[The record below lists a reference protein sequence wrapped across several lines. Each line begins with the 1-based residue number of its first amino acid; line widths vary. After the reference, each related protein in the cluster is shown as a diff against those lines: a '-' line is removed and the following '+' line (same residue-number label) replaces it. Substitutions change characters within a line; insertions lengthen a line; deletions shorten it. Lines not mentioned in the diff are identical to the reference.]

1 MCWEYS
7 LKGHVSPPLITSHL
21 LGGCMGLRWL
31 HLICRLGS
39 SFVFKWLWKHNFSV
53 CFIVWI
59 EWIQLCE
66 TCVNSVISAQYIW
79 HGCIWEQICRNKIFH
94 FVEFPLSHCFRAIRG
109 PFLFL
114 LTWALLSM
122 PKIKSR
128 HSWENFLLFCFV
140 KSFVQ
145 VNAILK
151 MTWEKLSCKRGK
163 MVKKRRINGFD
174 IS

>member
-1 MCWEYS
+1 M
-7 LKGHVSPPLITSHL
+7 SPPLITSHL

-163 MVKKRRINGFD
+163 MVKKRIINGFD